1 MFSLSDDSSGD
12 EKEEERPAVIP
23 LKTTA
28 ILQRERHEPTYAN
41 AVVQR
46 QMRRDEESHYANA
59 DVKNTSPWIGGGGG
73 SRSERCS

>member
-1 MFSLSDDSSGD
+1 MSDDSSED
-12 EKEEERPAVIP
+12 EKGEERPTVVP

-28 ILQRERHEPTYAN
+28 ILRERHEPTYAN

-73 SRSERCS
+73 GSR

>member
-1 MFSLSDDSSGD
+1 MDV
-12 EKEEERPAVIP
+12 EPMVVP
-23 LKTTA
+23 MKTTA
-28 ILQRERHEPTYAN
+28 IQREPTYAN

-73 SRSERCS
+73 SRDERVFEDHLIY

>member
-1 MFSLSDDSSGD
+1 MFSLSDDSSED
-12 EKEEERPAVIP
+12 EKEEEVVPAVVP

-28 ILQRERHEPTYAN
+28 ILREREREPTYAN

-73 SRSERCS
+73 SR